1 MAPRSVAIDVIEEK
15 LQQISPSLLR
25 ALLKDKTTGK
35 NIIWAT
41 DDYLKEYGESFSHDR
56 EITEE
61 LITGKYWNIIQ
72 PRTAKLKEK
81 QSTRT
86 RKRAEVFT
94 PSWICN
100 QQNNLVDERWFGYK
114 NVFNEER
121 DTEWIVFHDKIKF
134 PEGRTWKDYIDAR
147 RMEVTCGEAPY
158 LASRYDATTGER
170 IKLDRRIG
178 LLDRKFRIL
187 NENACTNE
195 EWLEWAFRALQ
206 ATYGYEFQ
214 GDNLLI
220 ARENILYTFIDNYKF
235 WFKKEP
241 DISIL
246 KKAVNIIVWNIWQ
259 MDGRTYLTP
268 YAVNKSKI
276 KEEQPPLFKFFDYE
290 AGENKPEIR
299 KSDSPPKKSNYCV
312 IMNWR
317 KKEKISFK
325 SLFRGESR

>member
-25 ALLKDKTTGK
+25 ALLKDKTTGE

-158 LASRYDATTGER
+158 LASRYDTTTGER

-268 YAVNKSKI
+268 YAANKSKI

-299 KSDSPPKKSNYCV
+299 KSDSPPKESNYCV

-317 KKEKISFK
+317 KKEKIPFK
-325 SLFRGESR
+325 SLFRGESK